1 LDEMVDYYK
10 GSWCEYLYVMRDGVW
25 YYTSLNS
32 VDLQPLKPALDKI
45 VVDKQTV

>member
-1 LDEMVDYYK
+1 MVDYYK

-32 VDLQPLKPALDKI
+32 VNLQPLKEALDKI
-45 VVDKQTV
+45 VVDKETV